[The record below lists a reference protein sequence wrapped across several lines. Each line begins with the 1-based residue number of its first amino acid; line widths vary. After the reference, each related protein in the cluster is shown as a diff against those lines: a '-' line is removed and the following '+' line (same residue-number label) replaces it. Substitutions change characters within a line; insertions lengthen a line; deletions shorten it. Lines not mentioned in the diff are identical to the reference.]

1 MKPAVTLIPVEQQGK
16 SESEEEWISP
26 IGHTI
31 DDLIAEHGEEN
42 PKFKKEDERE
52 RPRRELASLM
62 MIRRAELNISQ
73 QELADRMGTSV
84 SVISRLERSR
94 QDLSLATLQRL
105 ATALD
110 TKLVCSFEP
119 NQAGALTRVV
129 VP

>member
-1 MKPAVTLIPVEQQGK
+1 MKPTVTLIPVEQQGK
-16 SESEEEWISP
+16 FESEEEWISP

-31 DDLIAEHGEEN
+31 DDLLADLEEVN
-42 PKFKKEDERE
+42 PELKKENERE

-62 MIRRAELNISQ
+62 MIRRAELDLSQ

-110 TKLVCSFEP
+110 TQLVCSFEP